1 MPIPEITQRGFVG
14 QILAL
19 LVPVVAMAGLTLSVL
34 ATPALVSPAFGQS
47 VSTTQTEETRTTSH
61 AAATTPL
68 SATELARSNAW
79 DLSEIEWRR
88 YQSLMLGIRGSVSAT
103 HLSPIEVLGIH
114 ARGSAERQRYAERWA
129 RAMREDAERILAFQH
144 AYDAAAKRLFMGQAL
159 INVGKLQTLPQ
170 KTSELQADD
179 RILFFTGVKC
189 PACDAVLVKLLSH
202 LDTVAGIDIYIV
214 DVSKKDDTVIRAWAE
229 AHGIKREWARIRRV
243 TLNHDAGALQRITDG
258 PVETPALFIRRNA
271 QLSKLAYAE
280 L

>member
-1 MPIPEITQRGFVG
+1 MPDSVRQ
-14 QILAL
+14 AL
-19 LVPVVAMAGLTLSVL
+19 TLVMPGLTLSGLTLSVL
-34 ATPALVSPAFGQS
+34 VTLALAVPALAVPVGQS
-47 VSTTQTEETRTTSH
+47 VSTTEIEKTSTVSH

-68 SATELARSNAW
+68 SMTELARSNAW
-79 DLSEIEWRR
+79 DLSEVEWRR
-88 YQSLMLGIRGSVSAT
+88 YQSLMLGIRGSVSAAN
-103 HLSPIEVLGIH
+103 LSPIEVLGIH
-114 ARGSAERQRYAERWA
+114 ARDSAERRAYAERWA

-179 RILFFTGVKC
+179 RILFFSRVMC

-214 DVSKKDDTVIRAWAE
+214 DVSQKDDTVIRAWAE
-229 AHGIKREWARIRRV
+229 AHGIQREWVRTRRV
-243 TLNHDAGALQRITDG
+243 TLNHDAGALEKITDG
-258 PVETPALFIRRNA
+258 PVETPALFIRRNER
-271 QLSKLAYAE
+271 LSKLAYAA